1 MSHIANNLWCCFLS
15 VPVVI
20 SVASAFVM
28 LGFKSDV
35 ITPCYEQLCA
45 KVVIES
51 LLYETARKSS
61 MLMRECF
68 HSKCNGAGL
77 LLKVKHFIC
86 FFLKVV
92 FPDQCV

>member
-20 SVASAFVM
+20 SVASASVM

-35 ITPCYEQLCA
+35 ITPCCEQLCA

-61 MLMRECF
+61 MLNEGVLSFKM
-68 HSKCNGAGL
+68 
-77 LLKVKHFIC
+77 
-86 FFLKVV
+86 
-92 FPDQCV
+92 